1 MKKTISLRNSIEF
14 HNVYKEKKAKSD
26 KYFLMFIRK
35 NGLDHNRLGISV
47 SKKIGNSVV
56 RHRLTRLIKESYR
69 LHEDVFSSGL
79 DIVVTIRG
87 KKNDPQLTLYLDKL
101 KRQDVDIII
110 VNLAK
115 KHHIYKIEKKY
126 N

>member
-115 KHHIYKIEKKY
+115 KHHICKIEKEY

>member
-1 MKKTISLRNSIEF
+1 
-14 HNVYKEKKAKSD
+14 
-26 KYFLMFIRK
+26 MFIRK

-115 KHHIYKIEKKY
+115 KHHIHKIEKKY